1 MNKKLETETKIEP
14 AVPKKPAKPNDIG
27 ALSIESHVKIFDP
40 NTREIIVEKR
50 A

>member
-1 MNKKLETETKIEP
+1 MNEKLQP
-14 AVPKKPAKPNDIG
+14 LPKVEVTTPNKVSKPNETG

-40 NTREIIVEKR
+40 NTQEVLVEKR

>member
-1 MNKKLETETKIEP
+1 MNKKLEPVAKIEP
-14 AVPKKPAKPNDIG
+14 DISKKPSKPNDIG
-27 ALSIESHVKIFDP
+27 SLSIESHVKIFDP

>member
-1 MNKKLETETKIEP
+1 VAKIEKV
-14 AVPKKPAKPNDIG
+14 AVKKPSKPNDIG
-27 ALSIESHVKIFDP
+27 SLSIESHVKIFDP

>member
-1 MNKKLETETKIEP
+1 MNKKLDHLEKIEP
-14 AVPKKPAKPNDIG
+14 VVLKKPAKPNETG
-27 ALSIESHVKIFDP
+27 SLSIESHIKIFDP